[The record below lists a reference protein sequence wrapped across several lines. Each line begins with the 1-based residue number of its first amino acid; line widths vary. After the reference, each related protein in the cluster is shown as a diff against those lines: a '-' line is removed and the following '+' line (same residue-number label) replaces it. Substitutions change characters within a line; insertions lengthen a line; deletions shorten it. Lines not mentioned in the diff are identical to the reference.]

1 MTHSP
6 NIPGAADQPP
16 PTPDQQVDASGLKC
30 PLPILRAKKALAQM
44 DSGQILE
51 VITTDQHAVRDFQAF
66 CAQTGNVLLAQI
78 TAEDNMAL
86 HHYLQ
91 RR

>member
-1 MTHSP
+1 MTHSSK
-6 NIPGAADQPP
+6 IPTTADQLP
-16 PTPDQQVDASGLKC
+16 PTPDKQVDASGLKC

-66 CAQTGNVLLAQI
+66 CAQTGNLLLAQI
-78 TAEDNMAL
+78 TTEDNIAL

>member
-1 MTHSP
+1 MTNTSST
-6 NIPGAADQPP
+6 PP
-16 PTPDQQVDASGLKC
+16 APDQHVDASGLKC
-30 PLPILRAKKALAQM
+30 PLPILRAKKALAQL

-51 VITTDQHAVRDFQAF
+51 IITTDQHAISDFQAF
-66 CAQTGNVLLAQI
+66 CAQTGNVLVAQI
-78 TAEDNMAL
+78 PAPDDSSV

>member
-1 MTHSP
+1 MTDTS
-6 NIPGAADQPP
+6 IIP
-16 PTPDQQVDASGLKC
+16 PTPDQVVDAAGLKC

-51 VITTDQHAVRDFQAF
+51 IITTDQHAAKDFQAF
-66 CAQTGNVLLAQI
+66 CAQTGNVLVAQI
-78 TAEDNMAL
+78 AADDVSMR
-86 HHYLQ
+86 HYLQ

>member
-1 MTHSP
+1 MTDSS
-6 NIPGAADQPP
+6 NTLMSSDQPI

-44 DSGQILE
+44 GSGQVLE

-66 CAQTGNVLLAQI
+66 CAQTGNHLLAQVPND
-78 TAEDNMAL
+78 DNSAL
-86 HHYLQ
+86 RHYLQ